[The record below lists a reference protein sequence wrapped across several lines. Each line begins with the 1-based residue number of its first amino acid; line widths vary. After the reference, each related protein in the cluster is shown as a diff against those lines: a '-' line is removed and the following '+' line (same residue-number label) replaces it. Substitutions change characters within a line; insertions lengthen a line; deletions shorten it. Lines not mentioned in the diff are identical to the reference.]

1 MGGDASR
8 VGDLGHIREK
18 SNSGPSP
25 IVQPEG
31 VEVDGVVERDLFAQA
46 ERPPFPYVDGLSFLP
61 PDPALT
67 GGTFYTQWVCND
79 SAIGSPVKVTFSS
92 ACAITL
98 GAAALPGP
106 RLGTTLWKYG
116 ASGTVTESGITAGAE
131 YVAVT
136 RFTGSLR

>member
-1 MGGDASR
+1 MAIQVVPTGD
-8 VGDLGHIREK
+8 
-18 SNSGPSP
+18 PST
-25 IVQPEG
+25 
-31 VEVDGVVERDLFAQA
+31 LFTRAQA
-46 ERPPFPYVDGLSFLP
+46 SWFLP
-61 PDPALT
+61 PDPTLT

-79 SAIGSPVKVTFSS
+79 SAIGSPVKVTLSS

-116 ASGTVTESGITAGAE
+116 AAGTVTESGLTAGAD